1 MAVQTLRTY
10 KPVLEHLP
18 KLLRKETGFSVLE
31 AIGNTPLVK
40 LSKLSKNGINIFAKL
55 EFLNPSGSI
64 KDRMALYIIDS
75 AEKKGLLKPGSII
88 VEATSGNTGVSIA
101 MISAVKGYNA
111 ILVMPENTAKAKQQM
126 MHALNAKIVLVPKE
140 EGMEGVVKKAREIAE
155 RTRGFLVDQFSNED
169 NIRAHYEGTGREILS
184 QLDDKID
191 AFVSGVGTGGTLIG
205 VGRALKEKYPNLKL
219 IAVEPE
225 KSPAL
230 YNFFYGK
237 DPARIIG
244 IPHVIE
250 GIGEGFVSKIL
261 RDNMSLIDEVVLVSD
276 EDAIQTAIMLARKEG
291 LLCGISSGANV
302 YACLKVAEKL
312 KEGNIVTVLPDGG
325 YRYLDILLK
334 NLP

>member
-1 MAVQTLRTY
+1 MSERNPRV
-10 KPVLEHLP
+10 
-18 KLLRKETGFSVLE
+18 SVLD

-40 LSKLSKNGINIFAKL
+40 LSRLSEGGVNIFAKL

-64 KDRMALYIIDS
+64 KDRMAFYIINS
-75 AEKKGLLKPGSII
+75 AERRGLLKPGSII
-88 VEATSGNTGVSIA
+88 VEATSGNTGVSLA

-126 MHALNAKIVLVPKE
+126 MHALNAKIVLVPEE
-140 EGMEGVVKKAREIAE
+140 EGMEGVVRKAREIADK
-155 RTRGFLVDQFSNED
+155 TKGFLVDQFSNED
-169 NIRAHYEGTGREILS
+169 NVMAHYEGTGMEILS
-184 QLDDKID
+184 QLKDRID
-191 AFVSGVGTGGTLIG
+191 AFVAGVGTGGTLIG
-205 VGRALKEKYPNLKL
+205 VGKALKEKYPEVRL

-230 YNFFYGK
+230 YNLFYGK
-237 DPARIIG
+237 DDFKIIG
-244 IPHVIE
+244 IPHRIE

-261 RDNMSLIDEVVLVSD
+261 RDNIGFIDEVMLVSD
-276 EDAIQTAIMLARKEG
+276 EDAIQTAIMLAKKEG

-302 YACLKVAEKL
+302 YACLKVSKSL

-325 YRYLDILLK
+325 YRYLDTLLK